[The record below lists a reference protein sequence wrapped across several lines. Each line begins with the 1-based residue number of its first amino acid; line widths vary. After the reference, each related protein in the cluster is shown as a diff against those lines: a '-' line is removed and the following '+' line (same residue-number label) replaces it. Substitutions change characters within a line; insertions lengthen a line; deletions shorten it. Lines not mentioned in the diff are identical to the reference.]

1 MSELLL
7 RARDGGVATLTLNRP
22 DKLNALTKALWRE
35 LGEAVRALDADEGVR
50 CVILRGAGE
59 RAFSPGNDISEFE
72 TERSTAA
79 QARSYGALMH
89 ETLAALRDCR
99 HPTVAL
105 VHGVCVGGGLELAA
119 CCDVR
124 ICGASSRFGVPVAKL
139 GLVMAH
145 AELEALLAIVGPAT
159 VLELL
164 LEGRILD
171 ANEAFAKGLVT
182 RIVADA
188 RVDEEARETAQ
199 RIAAGAPLV
208 HRWHKAFLRA
218 VEERR
223 PLSAAERDEAYA
235 CFDTRDFTEGRR
247 AFLAKETPRFEGR

>member
-35 LGEAVRALDADEGVR
+35 LSEAVRALDADEGVR

-79 QARSYGALMH
+79 RARSYGALMH
-89 ETLAALRDCR
+89 ATLAALHDCR
-99 HPTVAL
+99 HPTIAL

-119 CCDVR
+119 SCDVR

-145 AELEALLAIVGPAT
+145 AELEALLAIAGRAT

-171 ANEAFAKGLVT
+171 ANEALAKGLVT
-182 RIVADA
+182 RVVADA

-218 VEERR
+218 LEERR

-235 CFDTRDFTEGRR
+235 CFDTRDFSEGRR
-247 AFLAKETPRFEGR
+247 AFLAKATPRFEGR

>member
-89 ETLAALRDCR
+89 ETQAALRDCR
-99 HPTVAL
+99 HPTIAL
-105 VHGVCVGGGLELAA
+105 VHGICVGGGLELAA
-119 CCDVR
+119 CCDLR

-145 AELEALLAIVGPAT
+145 AELEALLAVAGRAT

-171 ANEAFAKGLVT
+171 AHEALAKGLVT
-182 RIVADA
+182 RVVADE
-188 RVDEEARETAQ
+188 RVDEEAGETAQ

-223 PLSAAERDEAYA
+223 PLSAADRDQAYA
-235 CFDTRDFTEGRR
+235 CFDTRDFAEGRR
-247 AFLAKETPRFEGR
+247 AFLAKQTPRFEGR

>member
-79 QARSYGALMH
+79 RARSYGALMH

-99 HPTVAL
+99 HPTIAL
-105 VHGVCVGGGLELAA
+105 VHGICVGGGLELAA

-145 AELEALLAIVGPAT
+145 AELEALLAIAGRAT

-171 ANEAFAKGLVT
+171 ANEALAKGLVT
-182 RIVADA
+182 RVVADA

-218 VEERR
+218 LEERR
-223 PLSAAERDEAYA
+223 PLSVAERDEAYA
-235 CFDTRDFTEGRR
+235 CFDTRDFAEGRR

>member
-79 QARSYGALMH
+79 RARSYGALMH

-99 HPTVAL
+99 HPTIAL
-105 VHGVCVGGGLELAA
+105 VHGICVGGGLELAA

-145 AELEALLAIVGPAT
+145 AELEALLAIAGRAT

-171 ANEAFAKGLVT
+171 ANEALAKGLVT
-182 RIVADA
+182 RVVADA

-218 VEERR
+218 LEERR
-223 PLSAAERDEAYA
+223 PLSAADRDEAYA
-235 CFDTRDFTEGRR
+235 CFDTRDFSEGRR

>member
-35 LGEAVRALDADEGVR
+35 LSEAVRALDADEGVR

-79 QARSYGALMH
+79 RARSYGALMH
-89 ETLAALRDCR
+89 ATLAALHDCR
-99 HPTVAL
+99 HPTIAL

-119 CCDVR
+119 SCDVR

-145 AELEALLAIVGPAT
+145 AELEALLAIAGRAT

-171 ANEAFAKGLVT
+171 ANEALAKGLVT
-182 RIVADA
+182 RVVADA
-188 RVDEEARETAQ
+188 RVDEEARDTAQ

-218 VEERR
+218 LEERR
-223 PLSAAERDEAYA
+223 PLSVAERDEAYA
-235 CFDTRDFTEGRR
+235 CFDTRDFAEGRR

>member
-1 MSELLL
+1 MSQLLL

-35 LGEAVRALDADEGVR
+35 LCEAVRALDADEGVR

-99 HPTVAL
+99 HPTIAL

-119 CCDVR
+119 SCDVR

-145 AELEALLAIVGPAT
+145 AELEALLAIAGRAT

-171 ANEAFAKGLVT
+171 ANEALAKGLVT
-182 RIVADA
+182 RVVADA

-218 VEERR
+218 LEERR
-223 PLSAAERDEAYA
+223 PLSVAERDEAYA
-235 CFDTRDFTEGRR
+235 CFDTRDFAEGRR

>member
-7 RARDGGVATLTLNRP
+7 RQREGGVATLVLNRP

-35 LGEAVRALDADEGVR
+35 IGEAVRALDADEGVR
-50 CVILRGAGE
+50 CVVLRGAGE
-59 RAFSPGNDISEFE
+59 RAFSPGNDISEFDA
-72 TERSTAA
+72 ERSNAA
-79 QARSYGALMH
+79 QARTYGALMH
-89 ETLAALRDCR
+89 ETLGALRGCR

-105 VHGVCVGGGLELAA
+105 IHGVCVGGGLELAA

-124 ICGASSRFGVPVAKL
+124 VCGASSRFGVPVAKL

-145 AELEALLAIVGPAT
+145 AELEALLRLVGRAT
-159 VLELL
+159 ALELL
-164 LEGRILD
+164 LEGRILG
-171 ANEAFAKGLVT
+171 AQEALEKGLVT
-182 RIVADA
+182 RAVPDA

-199 RIAAGAPLV
+199 RIAGGAPLV

-218 VEERR
+218 LEERR

-235 CFDTRDFTEGRR
+235 CYDTRDFAEGRR
-247 AFLAKETPRFEGR
+247 AFLAKEQPRFEGR

>member
-7 RARDGGVATLTLNRP
+7 RARDGGVAMLTLNRP

-99 HPTVAL
+99 HPTIAL

-119 CCDVR
+119 SCDVR

-145 AELEALLAIVGPAT
+145 AELEALLAIAGRAT

-171 ANEAFAKGLVT
+171 ANEALAKGLVT
-182 RIVADA
+182 RVVADA

-218 VEERR
+218 LEERR
-223 PLSAAERDEAYA
+223 PLSVAERDEAYA
-235 CFDTRDFTEGRR
+235 CFDTRDFAEGRR

>member
-79 QARSYGALMH
+79 RARSYGALMH

-99 HPTVAL
+99 HPTIAL

-145 AELEALLAIVGPAT
+145 AELEALLAIAGRAT

-171 ANEAFAKGLVT
+171 ANEALAKGLVT
-182 RIVADA
+182 RVVADA

-218 VEERR
+218 LEERR

-235 CFDTRDFTEGRR
+235 CFDTRDFSEGRR

>member
-7 RARDGGVATLTLNRP
+7 RERDGGVETLTLNRP

-35 LGEAVRALDADEGVR
+35 LGEALRALDADEGVR
-50 CVILRGAGE
+50 CVVLRGAGE

-72 TERSTAA
+72 AERSNAA
-79 QARSYGALMH
+79 QARAYGALMH
-89 ETLAALRDCR
+89 DTLAALRGCR
-99 HPTVAL
+99 HPTLAL
-105 VHGVCVGGGLELAA
+105 IHGVCVGGGLELAA

-124 ICGASSRFGVPVAKL
+124 VCGAGSRFGIPVAKL

-145 AELEALLAIVGPAT
+145 AELEALLALVGRAT
-159 VLELL
+159 ALEIL

-171 ANEAFAKGLVT
+171 ADEALAKGLVT
-182 RIVADA
+182 RVVPDA
-188 RVDEEARETAQ
+188 RVDAEAREAAQ

-218 VEERR
+218 LEERR
-223 PLSAAERDEAYA
+223 PLSDAERDEAYA
-235 CFDTRDFTEGRR
+235 CFETRDFAEGRR
-247 AFLAKETPRFEGR
+247 AFLAKERPRFEGR